1 MTDNSLKKKI
11 SDLRQSIFNDDDTE
25 NVNTQD
31 SSENQ
36 KLEEETDKSS
46 TNFFQDIQSINERL
60 EKLESSFYGYAY
72 DTTKVLTSFHQNIKK
87 LNKSLESLSQES
99 SKAFKTVNDLEN
111 KLPHV
116 CPLVPRNDG
125 NGRVIIKEP
134 KKIGK
139 ITLLA
144 FVALIF
150 LFLAVFFS
158 NIAFEVIYYHL
169 RSLVN

>member
-1 MTDNSLKKKI
+1 M
-11 SDLRQSIFNDDDTE
+11 
-25 NVNTQD
+25 
-31 SSENQ
+31 
-36 KLEEETDKSS
+36 
-46 TNFFQDIQSINERL
+46 SINNRL

-87 LNKSLESLSQES
+87 LNKSIENLSDQS
-99 SKAFKTVNDLEN
+99 SDSFKKINDLEN
-111 KLPHV
+111 KIPHI

-125 NGRVIIKEP
+125 NGRVMIKQP

-150 LFLAVFFS
+150 LFLAVFLS